1 MHIKDTLPKAE
12 AKFLSTLTH
21 GASVR
26 MAHGTESVFPYDE
39 SECQRLLDIYWD
51 LSRKYYFS
59 VPYNNF
65 KG

>member
-12 AKFLSTLTH
+12 AVFLSTLTH

-26 MAHGTESVFPYDE
+26 MVHGTESVFPYDE

-51 LSRKYYFS
+51 LKRTY
-59 VPYNNF
+59 
-65 KG
+65 